1 MRSFPTSR
9 SNRDGQKTGGPGVC
23 AQTLS
28 PQKPGFAEV
37 AVGCLPLGRSGRS
50 MIKVYAPAGAVRNRS
65 HSRANSAIPQ
75 AQAASCRG
83 ERPPVVKFPDV
94 MRIFILGAGATG
106 SLLAQLLDRQGHHVW
121 CGDRDPERA
130 RRFLGK
136 KSPIA
141 VAQVNARNLHGIVR
155 AAKGCQ
161 LLINASASVFNEIVM
176 RAALRLR
183 SHYLDLSSHLTRNP
197 FHGEQFRYA
206 KKFETKNRAAVI
218 NAGAAPGLTNLL
230 VKRAADL
237 CDEVLSAQ
245 IRLYESSESDDP
257 ISQWSPEVSFDEAVS
272 HPRIYRDGKFKLAKR
287 FSEVEKFR
295 FIDPVGAARVVL
307 AAQDEVAT
315 LPRFIP
321 MRDLD
326 AKIGGNEIDRLRRW
340 HKQGKLSKSRGLQ
353 KSRFPETSSPRA
365 IARLIRTGVLQN
377 ARFAAAVL
385 VRGVQRGPKEDVHVL
400 MRSDVLFP
408 SLYTIRGRGLFTTP
422 VAFATAHVAAQFVK
436 FFPRKESGVFA
447 PETLPVEI
455 RREILAGVRSQGL
468 KVQHRVTIL
477 RSNSEDDEES
487 L

>member
-1 MRSFPTSR
+1 
-9 SNRDGQKTGGPGVC
+9 
-23 AQTLS
+23 
-28 PQKPGFAEV
+28 
-37 AVGCLPLGRSGRS
+37 
-50 MIKVYAPAGAVRNRS
+50 
-65 HSRANSAIPQ
+65 
-75 AQAASCRG
+75 
-83 ERPPVVKFPDV
+83 
-94 MRIFILGAGATG
+94 
-106 SLLAQLLDRQGHHVW
+106 LDRQGHHVW
-121 CGDRDPERA
+121 CGDRDPQRA

-141 VAQVNARNLHGIVR
+141 VAQVNARNLRGIVR

-197 FHGEQFRYA
+197 FHAEQFRYA
-206 KKFETKNRAAVI
+206 KRFEEKNRVAVI

-237 CDEVLSAQ
+237 CDEVVAVH

-272 HPRIYRDGKFKLAKR
+272 HPRIYRGGKFKLAKR

-295 FIDPVGAARVVL
+295 FVDPVGPARVVL

-321 MRDLD
+321 LRDLD

-340 HKQGKLSKSRGLQ
+340 HKQGKLSKSRGM
-353 KSRFPETSSPRA
+353 RRHHFPETSSPRA
-365 IARLIRTGVLQN
+365 IARLIRQGILQN

-385 VRGVQRGPKEDVHVL
+385 VRGIQRGPKEDVHVL

-436 FFPRKESGVFA
+436 FFPRKETGVFA
-447 PETLPVEI
+447 PETLPIEV
-455 RREILAGVRSQGL
+455 RREILAGIRSQGL
-468 KVQHRVTIL
+468 KIQHKVTIL
-477 RSNSEDDEES
+477 KSTSEDDEES